1 MGGARSTIR
10 FRDGR
15 SVVTHNLWCQGEVP
29 AHFREALP
37 DNAEF
42 IR

>member
-1 MGGARSTIR
+1 VIK

-15 SVVTHNLWCQGEVP
+15 SVTSTNLWCQGTIPLQYRDE
-29 AHFREALP
+29 LP

-42 IR
+42 VKE